1 MGVLCFFCWYY
12 PIGLQQ
18 NGVIAGNLHGRGACA
33 FLFVWIFMVFTS
45 TFGHMVIAA
54 FETADAAA
62 AINNAFFILMFA
74 FAGYV
79 LPTMP
84 TQTWAQY
91 GNYCNIL
98 QYTNILQLQQYEGCL
113 VGNNMGNY
121 DLTIYCNILQ
131 YPQYKSRDCRS
142 YRIWLV
148 TFPI

>member
-33 FLFVWIFMVFTS
+33 FLFVWVFLVFTS
-45 TFGHMVIAA
+45 TFGHMIIAA

-79 LPTMP
+79 PTALICSE
-84 TQTWAQY
+84 Q
-91 GNYCNIL
+91 
-98 QYTNILQLQQYEGCL
+98 QLTSAL
-113 VGNNMGNY
+113 V
-121 DLTIYCNILQ
+121 
-131 YPQYKSRDCRS
+131 
-142 YRIWLV
+142 
-148 TFPI
+148 

>member
-18 NGVIAGNLHGRGACA
+18 NGVDAGNLHGRGACA
-33 FLFVWIFMVFTS
+33 FLFVWVFLVFTS

-79 LPTMP
+79 PT
-84 TQTWAQY
+84 TT
-91 GNYCNIL
+91 
-98 QYTNILQLQQYEGCL
+98 
-113 VGNNMGNY
+113 
-121 DLTIYCNILQ
+121 LT
-131 YPQYKSRDCRS
+131 
-142 YRIWLV
+142 
-148 TFPI
+148 T